1 MKTTLEILELLN
13 RLEYVVADELESQDL
28 DFKKWNTRSY
38 SENVNT
44 ILDYAVCMANGGGG
58 TVVFGIA
65 DKTIGKIHAIVGI
78 DDEIDTVELQRKV
91 YDNTDPHITPFFEI
105 VKVDVDE
112 SKKQLLI
119 MHVQS
124 DSPPY
129 TLTSGKATIRLGKE
143 CKPFTGSLRRNMVDS
158 SSSVDFTSEIIY
170 EDWRKLISPTALE
183 KVREYMARDKV
194 DISLQTYSD
203 EDLLIS
209 IGGLKNGYL
218 TKGALL
224 IIGKTSEIERIIPT
238 YKWSFRKMISDTDYT
253 TREDSTSA
261 IPIALYELERYINTD
276 NPIVTI
282 ESGLIHPEYNTYPI
296 IALREALLNSFGH
309 RDYRLSGTIMLKQ
322 YQDKIILSN
331 PGDFV
336 GGITP
341 QNILHHPPVARNN
354 HLMELLDRL
363 KLVNRSNLGV
373 SRIYKSLLLEGKEPP
388 IYRKVGLNIELT
400 FLSSSLNEKFIDFV
414 EELSSDGKTIDVD
427 HLLIIQYLIRHEEI
441 DTSIASELIQRSTTQ
456 AKEILSQMKTEYQII
471 EAVGR
476 GKGRYYTLSKES
488 YDSLKNDMSYERQL
502 NLDKQAIKIRI
513 LTVLKERSLTNKE
526 IRQITGYDQKQ
537 VQRLMKEMLED
548 GVMLTGYGRGSKY
561 SYKDE

>member
-502 NLDKQAIKIRI
+502 NLDKEAIKIRI

-548 GVMLTGYGRGSKY
+548 GVILTGYGRGSKY